1 MEKLLEC
8 INNEAVLYLMLRLVL
23 GILFLF
29 QAYDKIFKVGIK
41 GVAESFEVQLGKI
54 KVPKAILSLSAIF
67 TSYAELIGGA
77 LLILGLC
84 KNIALLLLGIDIVI
98 ITIAFSMI
106 KPMWDMQLF
115 FPRLVLIAVLLY
127 LPEQWDVFSL
137 DYLFRTNC

>member
-29 QAYDKIFKVGIK
+29 QGYDKVFRVGMK
-41 GVAESFEVQLGKI
+41 GVAESFEAQLGKI
-54 KVPKAILSLSAIF
+54 KVPKGVLSLSAFF
-67 TSYAELIGGA
+67 TSYVELIGGV
-77 LLILGLC
+77 LLILGFF
-84 KNIALLLLGIDIVI
+84 KNFALLFLGIDIVI
-98 ITIAFSMI
+98 VTIAFSMI

-115 FPRLVLIAVLLY
+115 FPRLILIAILLY
-127 LPEQWDVFSL
+127 LPQEWDVLSL

>member
-1 MEKLLEC
+1 MEKLLEY
-8 INNEAVLYLMLRLVL
+8 INNEAILYLMLRLVL

-29 QAYDKIFKVGIK
+29 QAYDKIFNVGIK

-54 KVPKAILSLSAIF
+54 KVAKSILSLSAAF

-77 LLILGLC
+77 LLIFGLC
-84 KNIALLLLGIDIVI
+84 KNIALLILGIDIVI

-115 FPRLVLIAVLLY
+115 FPRLALIAALLY

-137 DYLFRTNC
+137 DYLFHSNC